1 MKAKQL
7 QLVQQVVA
15 NRPLKIQ
22 MMYNMKEE
30 LTQKNQ
36 QIKIQIMQEEVLP
49 ELMMHQSQQNQQKEQ
64 RKAD

>member
-1 MKAKQL
+1 VKARQL

-15 NRPLKIQ
+15 NRPLKIK

-36 QIKIQIMQEEVLP
+36 QIKIPIMQEEVLP
-49 ELMMHQSQQNQQKEQ
+49 ELTMLQSQQNQQKEQ

>member
-1 MKAKQL
+1 VKARQL

-15 NRPLKIQ
+15 NRPLKIK

-36 QIKIQIMQEEVLP
+36 QIKIPIMQEEVLP
-49 ELMMHQSQQNQQKEQ
+49 ELTMHQSKQNQQKEQ